1 MFCGLKEMVGHFSS
15 LLGRKKTKPQ
25 VELTEMTK
33 KKKYD
38 IWAAFAKA
46 LLVFMLSFG
55 AVGGFLSA
63 YGMEYN
69 RVLCGFGIFVLA
81 LMLSLIYETGK
92 RWFTNL
98 CVIGIFI
105 IYAYMAVSRFWIL
118 NSGAYAVINKMYEQA
133 QNYLMIVGGGLYNL
147 QVDDSYL
154 TVSAIALFVGV
165 VLDILLVLRL
175 QYKASLLRTVLMTFT
190 AFLVPIYFE
199 ATPGLFYLFLL
210 TGGYIT
216 IAILQ
221 FGNVREHI
229 SGQIRHALPV
239 GMAIA
244 AAVVLLFGML
254 LPKGTYRAV
263 VSKNPNKAATESS
276 AMMYAQYGVMAL
288 LMNNSAAGG
297 INAGRLSQNITVT
310 PDNEPDLL
318 VRYTPYSMEPVYL
331 KAFTGH
337 NYDGSSWSDVT
348 DDAELNRM
356 MLDSV
361 EKITVARRKLY
372 QERPEEQ
379 SRGIMDVYWLD
390 DSLTYLFMPYY
401 TDRTESSRAPEDR
414 GIGAKYAYYPVV
426 SDTDLT
432 DVEDESASRYL
443 EVPWICRDAVAK
455 ACQRAALIGTPEQI
469 TEQIFRYFNTDFAYT
484 LRPGYYFGG
493 MDYISYFL
501 EKNKKGFCT
510 HFASAGT
517 MMFRY
522 MGIPARY
529 VEGYVFT
536 YSDVVTDGVVKED
549 ENYGDYYDGYN
560 PMGETALVELEVPDA
575 NAHAWIEIYLPEK
588 GWVVVDVTPAAG
600 LEEEETT
607 SFWEAMMGRNP
618 QNQANAQQ
626 TQEAMGY
633 VEDALAG
640 SLWVFAAAFVAGMVF
655 FAGKWGYSVYR
666 ETRLP
671 GLTRVQLEYARLTK
685 PLKER
690 EDFAKLTTPREE
702 LGWIREHY
710 APELPESFLD
720 ELYQAFFAPEQTR
733 DYDSLRKRLKELRK
747 RCRKKC

>member
-1 MFCGLKEMVGHFSS
+1 MVEYISS
-15 LLGRKKTKPQ
+15 LLGSKKQKPQ
-25 VELTEMTK
+25 VELTELKK

-38 IWAAFAKA
+38 FWAAFAKA

-63 YGMEYN
+63 YDMEYN
-69 RVLCGFGIFVLA
+69 RILCGLGIFGLA
-81 LMLSLIYETGK
+81 LILSLIYETGK

-105 IYAYMAVSRFWIL
+105 VYAYMAVSRFWIL

-133 QNYLMIVGGGLYNL
+133 QSYLRVVGGGLYNL

-190 AFLVPIYFE
+190 AFFVPIYFE
-199 ATPGLFYLFLL
+199 ATPGPFYLFLL
-210 TGGYIT
+210 LAGYIT

-229 SGQIRHALPV
+229 AAQIKQTLPV
-239 GMAIA
+239 GTAIS
-244 AAVVLLFGML
+244 AAVVLALGMA
-254 LPKGTYRAV
+254 LPKGTYRTV
-263 VSKNPNKAATESS
+263 VHKNPDKAASENS

-288 LMNNSAAGG
+288 LMNNSAGGG
-297 INAGRLSQNITVT
+297 INAGRLSQNIMVT

-331 KAFTGH
+331 RAFTGH

-348 DDAELNRM
+348 DDAQLNRM
-356 MLDSV
+356 LLDSM
-361 EKITVARRKLY
+361 EKTTMARRKLY

-379 SRGIMDVYWLD
+379 SRGVMDVYWLD

-401 TDRTESSRAPEDR
+401 TDGSESSRAPESL
-414 GIGAKYAYYPVV
+414 GVGARYAYFPVV
-426 SDTDLT
+426 SDVSLSG
-432 DVEDESASRYL
+432 VEDESASRYL
-443 EVPWICRDAVAK
+443 EVPKICRDAVAK
-455 ACQRAALIGTPEQI
+455 ACQKAALSGTPEQI
-469 TEQIFRYFNTDFAYT
+469 AEQIFRYFSTNYSYT

-517 MMFRY
+517 MLFRY

-536 YSDVVTDGVVKED
+536 YTDVVTDGVVVED
-549 ENYGDYYDGYN
+549 EDFKDYYDGYN
-560 PMGETALVELEVPDA
+560 SLGETALVELEVPDA
-575 NAHAWIEIYLPEK
+575 NAHAWIEIYLPDK
-588 GWVVVDVTPAAG
+588 GWVAVDITPAAS
-600 LEEEETT
+600 LEEEETA
-607 SFWEAMMGRNP
+607 SFWEAMLGRNS
-618 QNQANAQQ
+618 QNQTNAQQ
-626 TQEAMGY
+626 AQEAMGY
-633 VEDALAG
+633 VENALAG
-640 SLWVFAAAFVAGMVF
+640 SVWVVVAAFVAGVAF
-655 FAGKWGYSVYR
+655 LVGKWGYGVYL

-671 GLTRVQLEYARLTK
+671 GLERVQLEYARLTK
-685 PLKER
+685 PLKEK
-690 EDFAKLTTPREE
+690 EEFARLTTPREE
-702 LGWIREHY
+702 LNWIREHY
-710 APELPESFLD
+710 APELSESFPD
-720 ELYQAFFAPEQTR
+720 ELYQVFFAPEQAR
-733 DYDSLRKRLKELRK
+733 DYDGLRKRLKELRK
-747 RCRKKC
+747 RCRKK